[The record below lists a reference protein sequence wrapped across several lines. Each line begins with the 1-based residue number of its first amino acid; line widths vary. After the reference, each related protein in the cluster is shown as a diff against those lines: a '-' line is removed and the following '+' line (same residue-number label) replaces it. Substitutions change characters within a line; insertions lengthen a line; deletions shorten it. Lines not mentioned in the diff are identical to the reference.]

1 MINVGKIVMR
11 EMHNDKYNNI
21 PEENISVGMDEGAI
35 QLTLKAGH
43 DMNGMR
49 LSPKQ
54 AIEVGQM
61 LLKAAEVHPEYAVK
75 AKQVREETEKLAVKY
90 KDMISGLGLETE
102 TDVVD
107 ARGTFKVIE
116 SA

>member
-1 MINVGKIVMR
+1 MIDVGKVVTR
-11 EMHNDKYNNI
+11 KMHNDKYNNI

-35 QLTLKAGH
+35 QLTLRVEHEKA
-43 DMNGMR
+43 MR
-49 LSPKQ
+49 LSRKQ

-61 LLKAAEVHPEYAVK
+61 LLKAAEVHPEYAAK
-75 AKQVREETEKLAVKY
+75 AKQVREETEKLAIKY